1 MRRHC
6 LCTDDGGGPENEN
19 RAVFFGFTVGTGKTR
34 NSKRQMAISNLGG
47 IYGKRNQLP
56 GCLPCLLSHDTTNI
70 PPRKGQLYYVKAGD
84 CITLEFCN
92 QGYRVYSLI
101 QIIPHQHGLRQMA
114 ISNLGGIYGKRNQLP
129 GCLPCLPTSPHE
141 KTNGIMSRQA
151 SV

>member
-19 RAVFFGFTVGTGKTR
+19 RAVFFGFTAGTGKTR

-92 QGYRVYSLI
+92 QGYEVYCL
-101 QIIPHQHGLRQMA
+101 LCT
-114 ISNLGGIYGKRNQLP
+114 SNEYIWTIFFQAGVDYAKSVFLKN
-129 GCLPCLPTSPHE
+129 CH
-141 KTNGIMSRQA
+141 NGTF
-151 SV
+151 